1 MQFGVRDWATREPG
15 RIAVHSG
22 AGALTYGEL
31 EALANRIA
39 RLWRRLGL
47 RRGDHVAA
55 AILNDPIM
63 YALVWASYRSGLYFT
78 PIPSVS
84 SAADVAYVVRDSEA
98 KLVVLDSRIEGLIEG
113 VRALVET
120 GPAWI
125 AIGGAPSAIPSLH
138 DEIAG
143 ESTDPAP
150 DENPGGLMLYTSG
163 TTGHPK
169 GVWRPLPT
177 DPEGPPTFAADMKA
191 TFGFDQDTRYL
202 STAPLY
208 HAAPLRFSL
217 AVTVGGGFVEMMP
230 RFDAATALDL
240 IESSEITFSQ
250 WVPTM
255 FGRLL
260 ALPEERRAAH
270 RAPRHRVAL
279 HAAAPCPVPVK
290 RAMIDWWGPILNEY
304 YAGSESV
311 GMCHLTSEEWLR
323 KPGSVG
329 RCIRGKLHVLGDD
342 WEELPDGQVGRLYF
356 SGMVPFEY
364 FHAPEKTRERQSPQG
379 YRTLG
384 DIGRRDADGYLF
396 LTDRQDDMIISGGVN
411 IYPQELEAAI
421 LESPD
426 VEDCAVV
433 GWPDGVY
440 GEKAVAFVVPS
451 RGAGGRPDLTEAI
464 DAHCHDRLGRVKR
477 PKEIRLLAELPRS
490 PTGKLLRRALRID
503 GGSPVEALTQGTM
516 P

>member
-1 MQFGVRDWATREPG
+1 MDVGVRDWAR
-15 RIAVHSG
+15 RDSDRAAIRS
-22 AGALTYGEL
+22 AGTILTYGEL
-31 EALANRIA
+31 EAQANRVA
-39 RLWRRLGL
+39 RLFRRLGL
-47 RRGDHVAA
+47 KRGDHVAA

-63 YALVWASYRSGLYFT
+63 YALVWGAYRSGLYFT

-84 SAADVAYVVRDSEA
+84 SAPDVAYVVANSKARVA
-98 KLVVLDSRIEGLIEG
+98 ILDSRIEGLVDG
-113 VRALVET
+113 VRSRVEADV
-120 GPAWI
+120 AWL
-125 AIGGAPSAIPSLH
+125 AIGGRPCSIPSLH
-138 DEIAG
+138 DELAA

-150 DENPGGLMLYTSG
+150 DENPGALMLYTSG

-177 DPEGPPTFAADMKA
+177 DPDGLPTFAGDLVA
-191 TFGFDQDTRYL
+191 TFGFNQDTRYL

-217 AVTVGGGFVEMMP
+217 SVTVGGGTVEMMQK
-230 RFDAATALDL
+230 FDAATALDL
-240 IESSEITFSQ
+240 IEQSEITFSQ

-290 RAMIDWWGPILNEY
+290 RAMIEWWGPILEEY

-311 GMCHLTSEEWLR
+311 GMCFLTSEEWLR

-329 RCIRGKLHVLGDD
+329 RCIRGELHILGDE
-342 WEELPDGQVGRLYF
+342 WQELPDGEIGRIYF
-356 SGMVPFEY
+356 SGLPPFEY
-364 FHAPEKTRERQSPQG
+364 FEAPEKTRERESPQG

-384 DIGRRDADGYLF
+384 DIGRRDADGFLF

-433 GWPDGVY
+433 GLPDGVY
-440 GEKAVAFVVPS
+440 GEKAVAFVVP
-451 RGAGGRPDLTEAI
+451 RGGRQAGSGIIESI
-464 DAHCHDRLGRVKR
+464 DAHCRERLGRVKR
-477 PKEIRLLAELPRS
+477 PKEIRLLDELPRT
-490 PTGKLLRRALRID
+490 PTGKLLRRALRD
-503 GGSPVEALTQGTM
+503 EARGARVEAVTRG
-516 P
+516 